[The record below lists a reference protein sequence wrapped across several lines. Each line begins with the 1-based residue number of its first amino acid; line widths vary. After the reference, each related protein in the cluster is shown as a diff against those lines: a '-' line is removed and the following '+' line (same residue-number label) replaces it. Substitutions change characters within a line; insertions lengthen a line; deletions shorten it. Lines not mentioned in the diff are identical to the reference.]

1 MCVAG
6 DFSLDKDPTNH
17 QRRVTEAEGN
27 GGEEGVSDKENG
39 GADFKRGKENWKQNS
54 VSTMNFSQMD
64 RENWP
69 CVC

>member
-17 QRRVTEAEGN
+17 QRSVTEAKGN
-27 GGEEGVSDKENG
+27 GGEEGVTRRMEEQILKEEKKNG
-39 GADFKRGKENWKQNS
+39 SRIQLS
-54 VSTMNFSQMD
+54 SISYSQID
-64 RENWP
+64 RESRP